1 MTETTRNADRMTS
14 RKAPHAVRLAQFQF
28 PGVEDTSD
36 LEKTV
41 ERRPRVNPNATQEI
55 DAADVLAIEPIE
67 SQPCSV
73 MPVAFDIAAHAPPSN
88 AARSDRGGERLALP
102 RPRLGWGIG
111 AALAATGC
119 LLLVIVN
126 VTHASAGPASEEA
139 RPAPRVIAAA
149 SSLARAEP
157 AVAASYSGEKSV
169 DGVPLVSVM
178 SLPRVIPTTG
188 TIRLI
193 ESAAAHRLFVDGAV
207 QQGSS
212 AVVSCGR
219 HMIQVGS
226 AGKAHAL
233 IIGCGEETVIA
244 R

>member
-1 MTETTRNADRMTS
+1 MTETTRNADRMTA

-73 MPVAFDIAAHAPPSN
+73 MPVAFDIAAHAPRASN
-88 AARSDRGGERLALP
+88 AARSDGGGERFALP

-119 LLLVIVN
+119 LFLVIVN
-126 VTHASAGPASEEA
+126 VTHASAGPGSEEA
-139 RPAPRVIAAA
+139 RPAARVAAA
-149 SSLARAEP
+149 AVPLRAEP

-207 QQGSS
+207 QQGTS